1 MQNFDRQASPG
12 RYKVLNPRMLPKIH
26 DQIKAGQKASSRGK
40 ASDRLEP
47 GTGNLIE
54 AGMVTIAA
62 RFGQCMAVD
71 SMLWV
76 TDPAHENQLPR
87 MIEEY
92 RRDLPWKNS
101 VGLDTDFASHI
112 GNSAG
117 AMAMDSDVRQFRSK
131 KGFFGGPLISA
142 IYGKVKDHYGVDGR
156 KKLLTGPLPDPIFHE
171 LLATR
176 DAHENTAW
184 VRNQLGDE
192 FFMDSNDPE
201 YLTGLL
207 EIVRTHSQKKTKSD
221 AKLSPLATPP
231 ASLPG
236 GLDPTTLDG
245 MSSAEMARLMMELGA
260 RMMGRISSSDE
271 ARP

>member
-1 MQNFDRQASPG
+1 MQ
-12 RYKVLNPRMLPKIH
+12 VLNPRMLPKIH
-26 DQIKAGQKASSRGK
+26 DRIKVAQQASGRGK

-76 TDPAHENQLPR
+76 VDPAHENQLPR

-131 KGFFGGPLISA
+131 KTFFGGPLISA
-142 IYGKVKDHYGVDGR
+142 IYGKVKDHYGVDGG

-221 AKLSPLATPP
+221 AKFKLSPLATPP